1 MIALAEDVVE
11 PLSFSFR
18 AAIQVSLFSNG
29 IGHPNEFLELGI
41 ELTHS
46 LKPKDMQVIS
56 RRKRFNASKVRT
68 RVSFRQ
74 YQMTIYPGLL
84 WHERG
89 KRHADLERDAGF
101 LRQYAHWSTL
111 SDHDHE
117 GVVEFSNAWGLSSK
131 VVDQV

>member
-1 MIALAEDVVE
+1 LWD
-11 PLSFSFR
+11 LLLFGFH
-18 AAIQVSLFSNG
+18 AAIKVSLFSHR
-29 IGHPNEFLELGI
+29 IGHSNEFLKLGI

-68 RVSFRQ
+68 RVSLRQ
-74 YQMTIYPGLL
+74 YQMTIHPGLL

-89 KRHADLERDAGF
+89 KRHAYLERDAGF
-101 LRQYAHWSTL
+101 LRQNSHWSTL

-117 GVVEFSNAWGLSSK
+117 GVVEFSNVRGLSSK